1 MQIIKEIF
9 NKCRGEQIFD
19 KIRSAQNSEFTW
31 FKTVIHSFLQY
42 MLIDHL
48 LYDDIKLDTMDLG
61 TKKTHK
67 IFVF

>member
-1 MQIIKEIF
+1 
-9 NKCRGEQIFD
+9 
-19 KIRSAQNSEFTW
+19 
-31 FKTVIHSFLQY
+31 

-67 IFVF
+67 IFVFWTYIIMEGADNKHTQRHYNFE